1 MNIKGL
7 KTTFRAGILG
17 LTSQPIHLRKKTKIP
32 KGHFFLWAPKS
43 IFSAIGFVEPTDI
56 INSWLF
62 VE

>member
-32 KGHFFLWAPKS
+32 KGHFFLWAPES
-43 IFSAIGFVEPTDI
+43 SPTDI